1 MDQNQAGLDARTI
14 AHIRRAL
21 LAWNCNIAFTIIR
34 AFCIVDVTNGGRKH
48 ESHLAF
54 CSHSR

>member
-1 MDQNQAGLDARTI
+1 MDQNQAGLDART
-14 AHIRRAL
+14 AYIRRAL
-21 LAWNCNIAFTIIR
+21 LAWNCNIAFTIVR
-34 AFCIVDVTNGGRKH
+34 AFCIVGVTNGERKH